1 MAGVHPFCTVA
12 VVGAGAAGTM
22 TAARLLDAATAAR
35 LPLEVVL
42 IDPAAENGR
51 GAAYATT
58 DARHLL
64 NVPAERMTADPG
76 RPEDFLDWLRDR
88 EPGAGKGTFAPRAR
102 YGAYLADHLR
112 RSARKA
118 GDTRLRRL
126 RDRVVHAAARQDG
139 RVTLRLASG
148 GGLTAEAVVL
158 ATGNHAPGTDWAPAE
173 LRDAAGFVADPWAP
187 GALARVPEGADVL
200 LVGTG
205 LTMADVA
212 VTLERPDRVV
222 HAVSR
227 NGLLPREHA
236 PAPAAGPAP
245 APDLTGVTGLP
256 ALRAAVLRHVARTR
270 RTHGDWRPALD
281 SLRPLTTALWQGLP
295 AADRARFLS
304 EDLRQWEVHRHRMP
318 AATAARIA
326 GARAAGRLDVRAA
339 EVTAVKPDGD
349 LLRVEFADGGAVT
362 VGAVV
367 NCTGP
372 QGDARRAGDPLLDS
386 LLDGGLA
393 RTGPHGLGLGTGP
406 GGRLRGTGDARL
418 WTLGAPRRGELW
430 ETTAVPEIRTQ
441 AVAVAAAVVEAL
453 GTAPAARRRTPADRY
468 GLRLTTTLEA
478 AAAYN
483 RALDGILR
491 VTCGAEENL
500 KEAVAADPGFALGH
514 ATLALLGHEWG
525 ADVDVPAA
533 LAAATE
539 AAGKGCDERERSF
552 VAAAAS
558 AVAGRSDALLRHI
571 DEHPRDALAVSLA
584 VPTIAFGGVT
594 CGEQTWDLV
603 ERLAP
608 AYGDDWWYQGQ
619 LAFVRQEQERWD
631 EAEELTSRAL
641 TAEPGSGH
649 AVHARAHVFYETGRH
664 TEGLAWIDR
673 WIDAEGRRANN
684 RAHFSWHAALHELA
698 TGDTDAVRARYLAQL
713 APPTVTGARALV
725 DSGALLWRCRMTG
738 AWDGP
743 LPAGAVLAGSPASW
757 RTAPPTPFAALHAA
771 VTLAAAGD
779 GAALARLRAHA
790 GAHRDRAFREVV
802 APLCAALTAVVEED
816 WAAALPALRA
826 LMPLVPALGGSAA
839 QRDIVEETLLFTLVS
854 AGRHSEA
861 AALLD
866 TRLDRRP
873 SPLDRLRRG
882 ELGTA
887 S

>member
-1 MAGVHPFCTVA
+1 MAVI
-12 VVGAGAAGTM
+12 GAGAAGTM
-22 TAARLLDAATAAR
+22 TAARLLDAAATAR

-51 GAAYATT
+51 GPAYSTT
-58 DARHLL
+58 DTRHLL
-64 NVPAERMTADPG
+64 NVPAERMSADPG

-88 EPGAGKGTFAPRAR
+88 EPATAPGTFAPRAH

-112 RSARKA
+112 QSVRRAA
-118 GDTRLRRL
+118 DTRLRRL
-126 RDRVVHAAARQDG
+126 RDRAVHAEARPDG

-158 ATGNHAPGTDWAPAE
+158 ATGAHAPGTDWAPEE
-173 LRDAAGFVADPWAP
+173 LRDSPRFVADPWAP
-187 GALARVPEGADVL
+187 GALADVPEGADVL

-212 VTLERPDRVV
+212 VTLERPDRTV

-227 NGLLPREHA
+227 NGLLPQEHA
-236 PAPAAGPAP
+236 PAPAAGPVT

-281 SLRPLTTALWQGLP
+281 SLRPLTTTLWRQLTAG
-295 AADRARFLS
+295 DRARFLG
-304 EDLRQWEVHRHRMP
+304 EDLRLWEVHRHRMP
-318 AATAARIA
+318 AAVAARIA
-326 GARAAGRLDVRAA
+326 EARRGGRLAVRAA
-339 EVTAVKPDGD
+339 EVTAAKPDGD
-349 LLRVEFADGGAVT
+349 LLRVEFAGGDAVT

-372 QGDARRAGDPLLDS
+372 RNDARAARDPLLGS
-386 LLDGGLA
+386 LLDGDLA
-393 RTGPHGLGLGTGP
+393 RPGPHGLGLGTGP
-406 GGRLRGTGDARL
+406 DGRLRGGRPGTRM

-441 AVAVAAAVVEAL
+441 AAAVAAAVVEAL
-453 GTAPAARRRTPADRY
+453 GTAPATRRSTPTDRY
-468 GLRLTTTLEA
+468 GLRLTTTLDA

-483 RALDGILR
+483 RALDSILR

-533 LAAATE
+533 LAAAGE
-539 AAGKGCDERERSF
+539 AAARGCDARERSF

-558 AVAGRSDALLRHI
+558 AVAGGSSALLRHI
-571 DEHPRDALAVSLA
+571 DDHPRDALAVSLA

-631 EAEELTSRAL
+631 EAEELTVRAL
-641 TAEPGSGH
+641 AAEPGSGH
-649 AVHARAHVFYETGRH
+649 AVHARTHVFYETGRH

-698 TGDTDAVRARYLAQL
+698 TGDTDAVRARYLTQL

-743 LPAGAVLAGSPASW
+743 LPAEAVLAGAPEGW
-757 RTAPPTPFAALHAA
+757 RTEPPTPFAALHAA

-779 GAALARLRAHA
+779 GAALLRLRARA
-790 GAHRDRAFREVV
+790 GAHGDPVFRDVV
-802 APLCAALTAVVEED
+802 APLCAALSAVVDED

-826 LMPLVPALGGSAA
+826 LLPLVPALGGSAA
-839 QRDIVEETLLFTLVS
+839 QRDVVEETLLFALVS
-854 AGRHSEA
+854 AGRHEEA

-866 TRLDRRP
+866 ARLDRRP

-882 ELGTA
+882 SLRTA